1 MCWILLNR
9 FAMEIEAYDNWFRWV
24 SGVFVFNLS
33 TVFILEFNSVYKELI
48 VETMHIMASDI

>member
-1 MCWILLNR
+1 
-9 FAMEIEAYDNWFRWV
+9 MEIEAYDNWFRWV